1 MISVVFSTRKDN
13 PDYINHIKKTIG
25 VRDYEIIQIVNE
37 GKYSLTEAYNK
48 GLKDSNNDIVAFIHD
63 DLILPEKW
71 GKKMLNHFNES
82 DYGIL
87 GVAGTTD
94 LPESGMWWQ
103 DNTKMIGIVKHSHNG
118 KTWENKY
125 SASFGKEIIQSVIV
139 DGLFFVVDKNR
150 IKKDFNEDIKGFH
163 LYDIDFTFNNHIND
177 VKVGVVFDVRIIH
190 KSIGQTNQQWE
201 DNRKQFVEIYKEYLP
216 HNLKPEIRFENKV
229 VKLKTTPKV
238 SVVIPTKGNIDL
250 LSQCVTSIIEKD
262 DYPNIEILIADTGS
276 EEEEK
281 DEIKKL
287 IETYTDKTKIR
298 LIEYDYYNFA
308 KINNDVVRNYVSDDT
323 ELLLFSNNDIK
334 VLNNAISQM
343 VEVYLKNKKSVG
355 TIGARLHFEDNT
367 IQHAGMISWINRNR
381 GIEIS
386 HNGLRSYYNY
396 ERNPKIIGNT
406 AAFLLINKDLFNNI
420 GGFNQSYIECFED
433 VELNMECLNRNKQN
447 YFLDSA
453 VCYHYESVS
462 RGKTQEA
469 INRLLQDYKNNLLP
483 FIIKNKKVHKYIK
496 GLS

>member
-13 PDYINHIKKTIG
+13 LEYINHIKNTIG

-37 GKYSLTEAYNK
+37 GKYSLTEAYNQ
-48 GLKDSNNDIVAFIHD
+48 GLKDSKNDIVAFIHD

-94 LPESGMWWQ
+94 LSDSGMWWQ

-125 SASFGKEIIQSVIV
+125 SASFGKEIIQSVVV

-201 DNRKQFVEIYKEYLP
+201 DNRKQFVEIYKEHLP
-216 HNLKPEIRFENKV
+216 YNLKPEIRFENKV

-238 SVVIPTKGNIDL
+238 SVIIPTKGNIDL
-250 LSQCVTSIIEKD
+250 LTQCVNSIIEKD

-276 EEEEK
+276 EE
-281 DEIKKL
+281 DEINQIKEL
-287 IETYTDKTKIR
+287 IESYTDKTKIR
-298 LIEYDYYNFA
+298 LIEYDM
-308 KINNDVVRNYVSDDT
+308 IT
-323 ELLLFSNNDIK
+323 TTLLKLT
-334 VLNNAISQM
+334 M
-343 VEVYLKNKKSVG
+343 
-355 TIGARLHFEDNT
+355 
-367 IQHAGMISWINRNR
+367 M
-381 GIEIS
+381 
-386 HNGLRSYYNY
+386 
-396 ERNPKIIGNT
+396 
-406 AAFLLINKDLFNNI
+406 
-420 GGFNQSYIECFED
+420 
-433 VELNMECLNRNKQN
+433 
-447 YFLDSA
+447 
-453 VCYHYESVS
+453 
-462 RGKTQEA
+462 
-469 INRLLQDYKNNLLP
+469 
-483 FIIKNKKVHKYIK
+483 
-496 GLS
+496 